1 MRDSIKFRYL
11 TSALIALGDFIFK
24 FPQILTR
31 KVILNTI
38 PGPKVAIP
46 VETYLDRI
54 VTPPYVTNNPE
65 LHHIKLTQ
73 SDKYLILSSDGL
85 SDLAPLDED
94 DAITKNRWANVVGRA
109 GGSNV
114 NVNKA
119 LALLR
124 EEIGGSDEEK
134 VSRVLMSEIDRK
146 WMDDTSI
153 VVLELK

>member
-1 MRDSIKFRYL
+1 MLRDSIKYWYL
-11 TSALIALGDFIFK
+11 TLKFIALGDFIFK

-65 LHHIKLTQ
+65 IHHIKLTQ

-85 SDLAPLDED
+85 SDLAPIGED
-94 DAITKNRWANVVGRA
+94 DTTTKNRWANVVGQA
-109 GGSNV
+109 GGSS
-114 NVNKA
+114 VNKA

-153 VVLELK
+153 VVLQLK